1 VTTPDPASNDT
12 GDPTS
17 DTAVEGSRLPVP
29 TTARVAHPAPTDPT
43 VLARRLTRLGI
54 GALLA
59 STDAARNAVGA
70 QAPPER
76 LTDVGLGALAL
87 AREASLAAGR
97 AAAGA
102 ARDAAAAAEPLVRQ
116 VGSLP
121 GVAPVVDAGR
131 ASLSSTLDAL
141 ADAGRVERQL
151 ASTEGAVVV
160 QRTMEAVAAS
170 ELLPDAAEA
179 LAHGTLPDAIGD
191 LLPAIV
197 DRLATDPELLVPV
210 VTGVLAKLADNPAMV
225 EPVVDAIMTSM
236 ANDPDKLLV
245 LVNRLLDPVV
255 ADAIPISL
263 QQLSDDPDAIRAL
276 IWDQSGGLANQMAN
290 SVRARTV
297 SADDAI
303 DRVTAMLWRRRTVHD
318 QDAGDDPAPPGHTGS
333 AP

>member
-1 VTTPDPASNDT
+1 MTPPDPGQNDT
-12 GDPTS
+12 GDDAP
-17 DTAVEGSRLPVP
+17 AGSRLPVP
-29 TTARVAHPAPTDPT
+29 TAADVPVPTDPT

-87 AREASLAAGR
+87 AREASLAAGK

-102 ARDAAAAAEPLVRQ
+102 ARDAAAAAQPLVRQ
-116 VGSLP
+116 VGALP

-131 ASLSSTLDAL
+131 ASVASTLDAL
-141 ADAGRVERQL
+141 ADAGRTERQL
-151 ASTEGAVVV
+151 ASTEGAVAV

-170 ELLPDAAEA
+170 DLLPEAAGA
-179 LAHGTLPDAIGD
+179 LANGTLPDAIGD

-210 VTGVLAKLADNPAMV
+210 VTGVLDRLADNPAMV

-245 LVNRLLDPVV
+245 LVDRLLDPVV

-263 QQLSDDPDAIRAL
+263 KQLNDDPEAIRSL
-276 IWDQSGGLANQMAN
+276 IWDQSGGLANEMAN

-303 DRVTAMLWRRRTVHD
+303 DRVTARLWRRRKVRAEASAAT
-318 QDAGDDPAPPGHTGS
+318 GDRGADGPPDHGGS
-333 AP
+333 AT